1 MLFALFPFFAPTPF
15 QLTVAHSPPTIP
27 RVNPRS
33 PVITAFVLF
42 AVGIAGFWAYLERSD
57 TAARRVESEDLDLIA
72 DWSGP
77 AADNQNPSRETAH
90 NRTRKNGS
98 ALSIQRAGAIVA
110 RQLDET
116 AVKLRGDLNR
126 NTVVANV
133 QGKSEL
139 QSGRTLA
146 ALHRFD
152 QVLAKSPTNMAAL
165 TGKGEALLA
174 LRRYEEAVA
183 VYRKAVEI
191 APNDSA
197 VRYNFGAVLYR
208 LTRYNDASE
217 QFRRLVEI
225 DPNHARA
232 QYNLA
237 TLAQRAGR
245 LSEARRCWQAFT
257 DLEPLVPS
265 GWFHL
270 GEVWMDY
277 DRPMEAAWSFA
288 HYVELEPL
296 DHVGRVNLGLA
307 YANAG
312 NMEDALLS
320 MSAASELSPCDEG
333 IARVI
338 QEIQVV
344 NETIDSLA
352 AGLTRD

>member
-1 MLFALFPFFAPTPF
+1 M
-15 QLTVAHSPPTIP
+15 
-27 RVNPRS
+27 
-33 PVITAFVLF
+33 LF
-42 AVGIAGFWAYLERSD
+42 AVGIVGFWAYLGRSD
-57 TAARRVESEDLDLIA
+57 TTDHRTESEDLDLIA

-77 AADNQNPSRETAH
+77 ITDNPGPPRVAARD
-90 NRTRKNGS
+90 RTRKNGS
-98 ALSIQRAGAIVA
+98 ALSIRRAGAIVA

-126 NTVVANV
+126 NTVIANV

-139 QSGRTLA
+139 GSGRTLA

-152 QVLAKSPTNMAAL
+152 QVLAKSPTNLPAL

-174 LRRYEEAVA
+174 LRRYDEAVD
-183 VYRKAVEI
+183 VYRRAVEV
-191 APNDSA
+191 APNDA
-197 VRYNFGAVLYR
+197 ALRYNFGAVLYR
-208 LTRYNDASE
+208 LTRYTEASE

-257 DLEPLVPS
+257 RLEPQVAS

-312 NMEDALLS
+312 NIEDALHS
-320 MSAASELSPCDEG
+320 MSVAAEMSPCDEG
-333 IARVI
+333 IVRAME
-338 QEIQVV
+338 EIQVV
-344 NETIDSLA
+344 NETIESLA
-352 AGLTRD
+352 AQLPD